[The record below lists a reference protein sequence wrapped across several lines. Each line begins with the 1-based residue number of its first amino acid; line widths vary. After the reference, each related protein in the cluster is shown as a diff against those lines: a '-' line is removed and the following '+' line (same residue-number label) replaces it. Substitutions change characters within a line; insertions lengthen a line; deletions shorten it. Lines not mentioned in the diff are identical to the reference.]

1 MIFGANVVNMTTLS
15 RPNGDFGADEGDFGK
30 TLGYLG
36 LTLGALGG
44 HFELTLQ
51 SLWGYFVY

>member
-1 MIFGANVVNMTTLS
+1 MIFGAKVVNMTTLS
-15 RPNGDFGADEGDFGK
+15 RQNGDFAADEGDLGK

-44 HFELTLQ
+44 HFEFTLR
-51 SLWGYFVY
+51 SLWSDFAY